1 MDFLQNKNV
10 KTFFYVLG
18 LLWAAG
24 KAFKILRA
32 FYRTFIRRKRD
43 LAARYGANSYAFV
56 TGASDGIGKE
66 FCRQLAL
73 KNFNII
79 LLARNQKKLEE
90 AAADIKK
97 VNPKIDVRIVA
108 ADLSKSYQDGF
119 FDEIYNQVKDLDIS
133 ILINN
138 AGVDCYDKFLDLDAE
153 QLKNMIYIN
162 CLPPV
167 LLTKKLL
174 PKIQAR
180 PKKGGVINV
189 SSGAAIVPLA
199 YYSTYTGTKALVD
212 MFTRSIADEFPD
224 IDIMSLKPFD
234 VSTKMIYNREPDI
247 MTITIEE
254 CVRGALNDFGHQD
267 GTYGHWKHKLQGALY
282 EFVPRWLFNYVY
294 FKLVAPDF
302 FKERE
307 EGRKK
312 ELEQA
317 AKKTQ

>member
-1 MDFLQNKNV
+1 MDFFQNKNV
-10 KTFFYVLG
+10 KTIFYIIG
-18 LLWAAG
+18 LLWAARKG
-24 KAFKILRA
+24 LKIIKAI
-32 FYRTFIRRKRD
+32 YRTFFRPKRD
-43 LAARYGANSYAFV
+43 LITRYGANSYAFV

-73 KNFNII
+73 KGFNII

-97 VNPKIDVRIVA
+97 ANPKVDVRIVV
-108 ADLSKSYQDGF
+108 ADLAKSHQDNF
-119 FDEIYNQVKDLDIS
+119 FDDLYNQVKDLDIS
-133 ILINN
+133 LLINN
-138 AGVDCYDKFLDLDAE
+138 AGVDCYDKFLDLEPE

-167 LLTKKLL
+167 LLTRKIL
-174 PKIQAR
+174 PKIHAR

-199 YYSTYTGTKALVD
+199 YYSTYSGTKALVD
-212 MFTRSIADEFPD
+212 LFTRSIADEFPD

-234 VSTKMIYNREPDI
+234 VSTKMIYYREPDV
-247 MTITIEE
+247 MTITMEE
-254 CVRGALNDFGHQD
+254 CVRGTLNDLGHQD

-282 EFVPRWLFNYVY
+282 EFVPRWFFNFVY
-294 FKLVAPDF
+294 FKIVAPDF

-307 EGRKK
+307 DGKKK
-312 ELEQA
+312 EQELA
-317 AKKTQ
+317 NKKTQ